1 MIRLFLFPD
10 QYFDIFC
17 YIYKSSLFEWLLMN
31 FICQIL
37 DKMKKG
43 RLHKENCKPASI
55 NSFCLINISIY

>member
-43 RLHKENCKPASI
+43 DSI
-55 NSFCLINISIY
+55 KKIANLLPSIHFV